1 MKIFTLI
8 IALIFALNVSTVF
21 ASELSN
27 GVNNFGWNYY
37 KTLDKDENI
46 FYSPYSLAA
55 ALSLLANGA
64 IGKTKQEILAVLYAN
79 SMKELNDGFAKFH
92 GAMADNYS
100 DGRLLRESNLLL
112 IDEDYA
118 GNGIN
123 LRFKK
128 NAEKNYGSEVALVD
142 FRNDITATKKQITG
156 WVDKVTN
163 HLIPNYQSI
172 ATEDTAVD
180 LLNVIYFKGEWNSA
194 FKTNDTRE
202 RIFHNKDFSTSKIE
216 MMHKIFDEEI
226 SYYADEKYR
235 GIELPYKKSAND
247 TVVAMY
253 VILPVDENNLNIA
266 DDWDAEKISYRENFL
281 NQIKNA
287 PVNGR
292 EIHLDLPKFE
302 FDIKTDLMEKLWQV
316 GIQLALTDYA
326 EFYNIINGVSLKI
339 DAAVHQA
346 KVKVDEQGTE
356 AAAVTEIDM
365 VETTALSPEYK
376 QIIEFR
382 ADMPFVFVIRDVPNE
397 INLFTGTVNKL

>member
-1 MKIFTLI
+1 MFNTTK
-8 IALIFALNVSTVF
+8 VF
-21 ASELSN
+21 AADFSN
-27 GVNNFGWNYY
+27 TVNNFNWNYY
-37 KTLDKDENI
+37 KTLDKDANI
-46 FYSPYSLAA
+46 FYSPYSITA
-55 ALSLLANGA
+55 ALSMLANGA
-64 IGKTKQEILAVLYAN
+64 IGQTKQEILAVLSAN
-79 SMKELNDGFAKFH
+79 SMKELNDGFAEFH
-92 GAMADNYS
+92 GAMAENYS

-123 LRFKK
+123 LRFKNK
-128 NAEKNYGSEVALVD
+128 VEKVYGSEVALVD
-142 FRNDITATKKQITG
+142 FQNDISATKKQITG

-172 ATEDTAVD
+172 ATEDTVVD
-180 LLNVIYFKGEWNSA
+180 LLNVVYFKGEWNSA

-202 RIFHNKDFSTSKIE
+202 RIFHNKNFSTSKIE
-216 MMHKIFDEEI
+216 MMHKVFDEEI
-226 SYYADEKYR
+226 SYYADDKYR
-235 GIELPYKKSAND
+235 GIELPYKKSANN
-247 TVVAMY
+247 TIVAMY

-266 DDWDAEKISYRENFL
+266 DDWDAETISYRENFL

-287 PVNGR
+287 PINGR

-302 FDIKTDLMEKLWQV
+302 FDLRTDLVEKLWQV
-316 GIQLALTDYA
+316 GVQRALTDYA
-326 EFYNIINGVSLKI
+326 EFYNIINKISLKI

-365 VETTALSPEYK
+365 VETTAMSPEYK

-382 ADMPFVFVIRDVPNE
+382 ADMPFVFVIRDIPNG
-397 INLFTGTVNKL
+397 IDLFTGTVNKL

>member
-1 MKIFTLI
+1 MFNTTK
-8 IALIFALNVSTVF
+8 VF
-21 ASELSN
+21 AADFSN
-27 GVNNFGWNYY
+27 TVNNFNWYYY
-37 KTLDKDENI
+37 KTLDKDANI
-46 FYSPYSLAA
+46 FYSPYSIAA
-55 ALSLLANGA
+55 ALSMLANGA
-64 IGKTKQEILAVLYAN
+64 IGKTKQEILAALSAN

-92 GAMADNYS
+92 GAMAENYS

-123 LRFKK
+123 LRFKNK
-128 NAEKNYGSEVALVD
+128 VEKVYGSEVALVD
-142 FRNDITATKKQITG
+142 FQNDISATKKQITG

-180 LLNVIYFKGEWNSA
+180 LLNVVCFKGEWNSA

-202 RIFHNKDFSTSKIE
+202 RIFHNKNFSTSKIE
-216 MMHKIFDEEI
+216 MMHKVFDEEI

-235 GIELPYKKSAND
+235 GIELPYKKSANN
-247 TVVAMY
+247 TIVAMY

-266 DDWDAEKISYRENFL
+266 DAWDAETISYRENFL

-287 PVNGR
+287 PINGR

-302 FDIKTDLMEKLWQV
+302 FDLRTDLVEKLWQV
-316 GIQLALTDYA
+316 GVQRALTDYA
-326 EFYNIINGVSLKI
+326 EFYNIINKTSLKI

-365 VETTALSPEYK
+365 VETTAMSPEYK
-376 QIIEFR
+376 QIVEFR
-382 ADMPFVFVIRDVPNE
+382 ADMPFVFVIRDVPNG
-397 INLFTGTVNKL
+397 IDLFTGTVNKL

>member
-1 MKIFTLI
+1 MFNTTK
-8 IALIFALNVSTVF
+8 VF
-21 ASELSN
+21 AADFSN
-27 GVNNFGWNYY
+27 TVNNFNWYYY
-37 KTLDKDENI
+37 KTLDKDANI
-46 FYSPYSLAA
+46 FYSPYSIAA
-55 ALSLLANGA
+55 ALSMLANGA
-64 IGKTKQEILAVLYAN
+64 IGKTKQEILAALSAN

-92 GAMADNYS
+92 GAMAENYS

-118 GNGIN
+118 GNGID
-123 LRFKK
+123 LRFKNK
-128 NAEKNYGSEVALVD
+128 VEKVYGYEVALVD
-142 FRNDITATKKQITG
+142 FQNDISATKKQITG

-180 LLNVIYFKGEWNSA
+180 LLNVVCFKGEWNSA

-202 RIFHNKDFSTSKIE
+202 RIFHNKNFSTSKIE
-216 MMHKIFDEEI
+216 MMHKVFDEEI

-235 GIELPYKKSAND
+235 GIELPYKKSANN
-247 TVVAMY
+247 TIVAMY

-266 DDWDAEKISYRENFL
+266 DAWDAETISYRENFL

-302 FDIKTDLMEKLWQV
+302 FDLRTDLVEKLWQV
-316 GIQLALTDYA
+316 GVQRALTDYA
-326 EFYNIINGVSLKI
+326 EFYNIINKISLKI

-356 AAAVTEIDM
+356 AAAVTEIEM
-365 VETTALSPEYK
+365 VETTAMSPEYK

-382 ADMPFVFVIRDVPNE
+382 ADMPFVFVIRDVPNG
-397 INLFTGTVNKL
+397 IDLFTGTVNKL